1 MEDKTTY
8 YNNLIASYFS
18 GEASPEEIELLSV
31 WLTEDA
37 LNLKLFEEYQQTWL
51 ITGKD
56 ALMSSMD
63 IDAEWEA
70 INKRMMPE
78 TSASISRVPEYM
90 KGRLIHFMNGWKAA
104 AAVAVI
110 MIAVAALFYLN
121 RGQDKIVL
129 TADKGN
135 LEQILPDGSQISLRK
150 GSVIEY
156 AADFDSKERKI
167 KLEGEAYF
175 KVKRNERRPFI
186 VAGDK
191 ASIEVLGTSFNV
203 DTKAGDDKI
212 SVILTSGKV
221 SIYFNDKKA
230 QNTILN
236 PGEKAEISTSQET
249 ITTAANPDP
258 NYLAW
263 KNGKIIFDNS
273 NLDQVIATLS
283 KVYQKEIRLGNPQ
296 LTGCSLTAT
305 FDNQTLASVLNVIR
319 VTLDVEMAEENG
331 ILVIYGSGCK

>member
-8 YNNLIASYFS
+8 YNNLIVSYFS

-37 LNLKLFEEYQQTWL
+37 LNLKLFEEYQNTWL

-63 IDAEWEA
+63 IDAEWKA
-70 INKRMMPE
+70 INQRMMPE
-78 TSASISRVPEYM
+78 NSTSTSTVPEYK
-90 KGRLIHFMNGWKAA
+90 KGRLIQFIKGWKAA
-104 AAVAVI
+104 AAVAVL
-110 MIAVAALFYLN
+110 MITVAAVFYLN
-121 RGQDKIVL
+121 RGQDRVVI

-150 GSVIEY
+150 GSAIEY

-175 KVKRNERRPFI
+175 KVKRNEKRPFI
-186 VAGDK
+186 VAGDN
-191 ASIEVLGTSFNV
+191 ARIEVLGTSFNV
-203 DTKAGDDKI
+203 DTEAGDDKI

-221 SIYFNDKKA
+221 SIYFKDNKA

-236 PGEKAEISTSQET
+236 PGEKAEISTSKKT
-249 ITTAANPDP
+249 ITTSANPDP

-263 KNGKIIFDNS
+263 KNGKIIFDNTS
-273 NLDQVIATLS
+273 LDQVIATLN

-296 LTGCSLTAT
+296 LSGCSLTAT
-305 FDNQTLASVLNVIR
+305 FDNQTLASVLNVIKA
-319 VTLDVEMAEENG
+319 TLDFEVSEENG
-331 ILVIYGSGCK
+331 ILVINGSGCK

>member
-56 ALMSSMD
+56 ALTTAMD
-63 IDAEWEA
+63 IDAEWKA
-70 INKRMMPE
+70 INNRIMPE
-78 TSASISRVPEYM
+78 ASASTSRVTEYK
-90 KGRLIHFMNGWKAA
+90 KGRLINFMNSWKAA
-104 AAVAVI
+104 AAVAVL
-110 MIAVAALFYLN
+110 MIAVAAIFFLN
-121 RGQDKIVL
+121 RGQEMVVI
-129 TADKGN
+129 TADQGN

-156 AADFDSKERKI
+156 AADFDVKERKI

-175 KVKRNERRPFI
+175 KVKRNEKRPFI
-186 VAGDK
+186 VSGNNAR
-191 ASIEVLGTSFNV
+191 IEVLGTSFNV
-203 DTKAGDDKI
+203 DTKAGDNKI
-212 SVILTSGKV
+212 NVILTSGKV
-221 SIYFNDKKA
+221 SIYFKGNKSN
-230 QNTILN
+230 NTILN
-236 PGEKAEISTSQET
+236 PGEKAEISTTQKT
-249 ITTAANPDP
+249 ITTIVNPDP
-258 NYLAW
+258 NYLSW
-263 KNGKIIFDNS
+263 KNGKIIFDNTS
-273 NLDQVIATLS
+273 LDQVIATLS

-296 LTGCSLTAT
+296 LSGCSLTAT

-319 VTLDVEMAEENG
+319 VTLDVEVAEENG